1 MVSNEEL
8 RQYIKELKDEL
19 PKYLVDICKHNTIL
33 FKINQLETL
42 LWYRENE
49 GDVDG
54 FMTKILK
61 YSNKFVYDKDL
72 YKMGVFNSYLLYKNR
87 QIENSNTN

>member
-1 MVSNEEL
+1 MVSNKEL
-8 RQYIKELKDEL
+8 RQYIKELQDDFLKCLADIDKD
-19 PKYLVDICKHNTIL
+19 TIN
-33 FKINQLETL
+33 FRINQLETL

-61 YSNKFVYDKDL
+61 LSNKFVYDKDL
-72 YKMGVFNSYLLYKNR
+72 DKMGVFNSFVLYKEQMN
-87 QIENSNTN
+87 

>member
-1 MVSNEEL
+1 MVSNKEL
-8 RQYIKELKDEL
+8 RQYIKELQDDF
-19 PKYLVDICKHNTIL
+19 PKCLADIDKHYIN
-33 FKINQLETL
+33 FKINQLNAL
-42 LWYRENE
+42 LWYRKNE

-72 YKMGVFNSYLLYKNR
+72 DKMGVFNSYILYKNR